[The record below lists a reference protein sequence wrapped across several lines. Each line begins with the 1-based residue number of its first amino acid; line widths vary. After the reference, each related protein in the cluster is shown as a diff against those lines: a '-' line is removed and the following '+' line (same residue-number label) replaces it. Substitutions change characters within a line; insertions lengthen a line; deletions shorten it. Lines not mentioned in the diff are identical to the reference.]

1 MTVKTAKCH
10 FCSECNGYGCPGEL
24 PGMGGIRNNINFQ
37 LNCADWNIYPRNVS
51 DDDLYKCKKPL
62 VRLAP
67 ITGSVENI
75 GFETEEPYY
84 QQIINACVEAGI
96 ELSIGDGCPDEKI
109 KYGIAALKNAGKKG
123 AVFIKP
129 YANEKILER
138 IEWAKDV
145 AEIAG
150 IDIDSYNIVT
160 MRNLV
165 KLEQKN
171 AAQIKELRQKS
182 QKPFAIKGVFTG
194 ADIELVKE
202 VKPEIVVISNHG
214 GRVENRTGST
224 IDFFAEHA
232 KELKNYAGEIWIDG
246 GIRKER
252 DLYVASYFGASQ
264 IMIARPLISALCKGG
279 KEEVKRFVKD
289 VLKA

>member
-1 MTVKTAKCH
+1 MRVKTAKCH
-10 FCSECNGYGCPGEL
+10 FCNECNGFGCLGEL

-37 LNCADWNIYPRNVS
+37 LNCADWDIYPKNVS
-51 DDDLYKCKKPL
+51 DEELFKCKKPL

-84 QQIINACVEAGI
+84 KEIINACVEAGI

-109 KYGIAALKNAGKKG
+109 KFGIEAVKNAGKKA

-129 YANEKILER
+129 YPNEKIIER
-138 IEWAKDV
+138 IEWASDI
-145 AEIAG
+145 AEIIG
-150 IDIDSYNIVT
+150 VDIDSYNIVT
-160 MRNLV
+160 MRKLV
-165 KLEQKN
+165 KLEQKTPS
-171 AAQIKELRQKS
+171 QIKELRQKS
-182 QKPFAIKGVFTG
+182 QKPFAIKGVFTH

-202 VKPEIVVISNHG
+202 VRPEIVVISNHG

-224 IDFFAEHA
+224 IDFLVEHA
-232 KELKNYAGEIWIDG
+232 TELKNYCEEIWIDG

-252 DLYVASYFGASQ
+252 DLFVASFFGASQ
-264 IMIARPLISALCKGG
+264 VMIARPLITALCKGG
-279 KEEVKRFVKD
+279 KEELKRFVKEK
-289 VLKA
+289 LKV